1 MKQAILSTLFAIGF
15 VLVGAGSGFAQ
26 TASVDGD
33 WDGGFETPGG
43 ARPFKI
49 TLKMDGEKL
58 SGTVKRPTGDVPL
71 TGTIKG
77 SDISF
82 GYTINYGGNDLTLSF
97 AGKVTGETMG
107 GTLSFGG
114 QAEAPWTAKRVAK
127 PNP

>member
-1 MKQAILSTLFAIGF
+1 MKKAILSTLFGVGI
-15 VLVGAGSGFAQ
+15 VLVAAGSSFTQ

-49 TLKMDGEKL
+49 TLKADGEKL
-58 SGTVKRPTGDVPL
+58 SGTVKRPSGDVPL

-77 SDISF
+77 SDITF
-82 GYTINYGGNDLTLSF
+82 AYTINYGGNDLTLSF
-97 AGKVTGETMG
+97 AGKVTGERMG
-107 GTLSFGG
+107 GTLSFSG

-127 PNP
+127 PKP